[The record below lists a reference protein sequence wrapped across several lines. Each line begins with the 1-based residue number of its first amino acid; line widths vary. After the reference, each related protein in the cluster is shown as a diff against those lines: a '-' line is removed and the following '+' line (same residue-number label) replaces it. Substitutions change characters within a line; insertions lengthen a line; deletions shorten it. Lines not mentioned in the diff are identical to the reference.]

1 MDLRPFANDS
11 YVPDAGAVLASRLRE
26 EMQRNGFRGTF
37 ERGMADYLVEG
48 TVREI
53 REEVSSHGA
62 DEFALE
68 YRMTISVDIRV
79 VEVTRGRRLW
89 KEDGLSETA
98 SYYAG
103 PDFQYTE
110 SNRRMAFEEVCHRIA
125 RRIGQTMKV
134 IL

>member
-1 MDLRPFANDS
+1 
-11 YVPDAGAVLASRLRE
+11 
-26 EMQRNGFRGTF
+26 
-37 ERGMADYLVEG
+37 MADYLVEG

-62 DEFALE
+62 DKFALE